1 MQFINTKHSQKYS
14 CIVSLSW
21 MLLLLFFFFCNY
33 FKILT
38 FLDFHSGKLIF
49 VILCQMR
56 EKESAK
62 QGKLRFLKK
71 LKNKIWSKVKDR
83 SQVFILRNISTNVN
97 AYLIYSDKDMKYKET
112 SFVSLKKGESPKIK
126 HATLLLGKPDTTKK
140 NPAFSQKLQCEYS
153 T

>member
-1 MQFINTKHSQKYS
+1 M
-14 CIVSLSW
+14 
-21 MLLLLFFFFCNY
+21 
-33 FKILT
+33 T
-38 FLDFHSGKLIF
+38 FLDFLSGKLIF

-97 AYLIYSDKDMKYKET
+97 AYLIYSDIDMKYKET
-112 SFVSLKKGESPKIK
+112 FFASLKKGESPKIK
-126 HATLLLGKPDTTKK
+126 QATLLLGKSDTTKK